1 MNPSYIYF
9 KELDIDS
16 EDTFGFDFSK
26 SNEIENVILDK
37 DYEYAIT
44 GLNLNVEIPEGQV
57 IKIED
62 EKKKK
67 NQVSTEI
74 ENLIENHKKLD
85 LTLYIVNTEIF
96 EEKIPFTKK
105 NETELPLKKYTY
117 FDRLTKKSKTV
128 SV

>member
-37 DYEYAIT
+37 DHEYAST
-44 GLNLNVEIPEGQV
+44 GLTLNVEIPEGQV
-57 IKIED
+57 IQIE
-62 EKKKK
+62 EKKI
-67 NQVSTEI
+67 NQISTEI
-74 ENLIENHKKLD
+74 ENLIENYKKLD

-96 EEKIPFTKK
+96 EEKIPFTEK

>member
-37 DYEYAIT
+37 DHEYAST
-44 GLNLNVEIPEGQV
+44 GLTLNVEIPEGQV
-57 IKIED
+57 IQIE
-62 EKKKK
+62 EKKI
-67 NQVSTEI
+67 NQISTEI
-74 ENLIENHKKLD
+74 ENLIENYKKLD

>member
-37 DYEYAIT
+37 DYEYAST
-44 GLNLNVEIPEGQV
+44 GLTLNVEIPEGQV
-57 IKIED
+57 IQIEEEKI
-62 EKKKK
+62 
-67 NQVSTEI
+67 NQISTEI
-74 ENLIENHKKLD
+74 ENLIENYKKLD

-105 NETELPLKKYTY
+105 MKQSYH
-117 FDRLTKKSKTV
+117 SKNIRISTD
-128 SV
+128 

>member
-37 DYEYAIT
+37 DYEYAST
-44 GLNLNVEIPEGQV
+44 GLTLNVEIPEGQV
-57 IKIED
+57 IQIE
-62 EKKKK
+62 EI
-67 NQVSTEI
+67 NQISTKI
-74 ENLIENHKKLD
+74 ENLIENYKKLD

>member
-37 DYEYAIT
+37 DYEYAST
-44 GLNLNVEIPEGQV
+44 GLTLNVEIPEGQV
-57 IKIED
+57 IQIE
-62 EKKKK
+62 EKKI
-67 NQVSTEI
+67 NQISTKI
-74 ENLIENHKKLD
+74 ENLIENYKKLD